1 MSNILK
7 LYLYFF
13 LGRLNMWMVISVLYL
28 LNRGFSM
35 TQITLLGSVFWL
47 VLVLFEIP
55 TGSVADKV
63 GRKASLMCAC
73 VLSSIGMI
81 YFGISKTFVSVLI
94 SYIIWAIGVTFE
106 SGAASAF
113 LYDSLKEMGR
123 EEEYTKFMGGA
134 MSISFI
140 SASIGAVAAG
150 FLGSIQLN
158 VPILLNGGITII
170 MFFITLTFK
179 EPEITRTSEPYLRH
193 VKSSIQYA
201 SKHPQV
207 RSIILYYALV
217 FSILWILQVF
227 YQPYL
232 KNLGFVVGYIGII
245 YFLMKLVGA
254 AASAMSA
261 KFKDYVGEWTW
272 LKLLPFV
279 LAGSIFFMG
288 MSTTR
293 IGVSFIFVNS
303 FLHAISTPI
312 ISAYVNKRIPSEKR
326 ATILSLMSLVN
337 SFAMIFTEPLLGHS
351 VDLFGLGTTFHIAAT
366 AFLSLAVIVLLY
378 WWKYIE

>member
-1 MSNILK
+1 VSNILK

-254 AASAMSA
+254 AASAVSA

>member
-254 AASAMSA
+254 AASAVSA

>member
-1 MSNILK
+1 
-7 LYLYFF
+7 
-13 LGRLNMWMVISVLYL
+13 
-28 LNRGFSM
+28 M

-254 AASAMSA
+254 AASAVSA